1 MSKVRYGV
9 VSTAKVAPRF
19 IEGVRLA
26 GNGEVVAV
34 SSRTLESAQAFANKY
49 HLPKAY
55 DKLED
60 MLADE
65 SIDVI
70 YVATIN
76 QDHYKVAKAAL
87 LAGKH
92 VLVEKPFTLTYDQ
105 ANELFALAE
114 SCNLFL
120 MEAQKSVFIPMTQVI
135 KKLLASGEI
144 GEVISISSTTAY
156 PNKSNLARLAN
167 LQSGTVHLMMGT
179 KQNFEMLTDLQNI
192 EQDKENTRNEK
203 MQLQD
208 AIIEARQLSN
218 MCSLNSQV
226 FQELSSSYN
235 NVLSNNL
242 NDNVTTLTIISIGI
256 SIIAMVTSFYGM
268 NVKLPFDSVDAVW
281 VLIILITT
289 IITIMLS
296 IVMYIYVHKEDNH
309 PKHK

>member
-1 MSKVRYGV
+1 MFSSDFGFEIINVDDLSLQEEKFLPSELLAYARDENESSFVRDIEEHLTLVYQLLDTQGHVDDVRHVPRVIPVTLFLKEDGLFVLANHKNINLVKKALNRVEKVDSPKHLLLSLVTAFSKQYFDVLDTISEER
-9 VSTAKVAPRF
+9 
-19 IEGVRLA
+19 
-26 GNGEVVAV
+26 
-34 SSRTLESAQAFANKY
+34 
-49 HLPKAY
+49 
-55 DKLED
+55 DKL
-60 MLADE
+60 
-65 SIDVI
+65 
-70 YVATIN
+70 IN
-76 QDHYKVAKAAL
+76 DLRKR
-87 LAGKH
+87 
-92 VLVEKPFTLTYDQ
+92 
-105 ANELFALAE
+105 
-114 SCNLFL
+114 
-120 MEAQKSVFIPMTQVI
+120 
-135 KKLLASGEI
+135 
-144 GEVISISSTTAY
+144 

-179 KQNFEMLTDLQNI
+179 KQNFEMLIDLQNI

>member
-1 MSKVRYGV
+1 MFSSDFGFEIINVDDLSLQEEKFLPSELLAYARDENESSFVRD
-9 VSTAKVAPRF
+9 
-19 IEGVRLA
+19 IEGHLTLVYQLLDTQGHVDDVRHVPRVIPVTLFLKEDGLFVLA
-26 GNGEVVAV
+26 NHKNIILVKKALNRVEKVDSPKHLLLSLV
-34 SSRTLESAQAFANKY
+34 TAFSKQY
-49 HLPKAY
+49 FDVLDTISEER
-55 DKLED
+55 DKL
-60 MLADE
+60 
-65 SIDVI
+65 
-70 YVATIN
+70 IN
-76 QDHYKVAKAAL
+76 DLRKR
-87 LAGKH
+87 
-92 VLVEKPFTLTYDQ
+92 
-105 ANELFALAE
+105 
-114 SCNLFL
+114 
-120 MEAQKSVFIPMTQVI
+120 
-135 KKLLASGEI
+135 
-144 GEVISISSTTAY
+144 

-226 FQELSSSYN
+226 FQELSSSSYN

>member
-1 MSKVRYGV
+1 MKEDGLFVLANHKNINLVKKALNRVEKVDSPKHLLLSLVTVFSKQYFDVLDTISEER
-9 VSTAKVAPRF
+9 
-19 IEGVRLA
+19 
-26 GNGEVVAV
+26 
-34 SSRTLESAQAFANKY
+34 
-49 HLPKAY
+49 
-55 DKLED
+55 DKL
-60 MLADE
+60 
-65 SIDVI
+65 
-70 YVATIN
+70 IN
-76 QDHYKVAKAAL
+76 DLRKR
-87 LAGKH
+87 
-92 VLVEKPFTLTYDQ
+92 
-105 ANELFALAE
+105 
-114 SCNLFL
+114 
-120 MEAQKSVFIPMTQVI
+120 
-135 KKLLASGEI
+135 
-144 GEVISISSTTAY
+144 

-203 MQLQD
+203 IQLQD

-281 VLIILITT
+281 VLINLITT

>member
-1 MSKVRYGV
+1 MTVFSKQYFDVLDTISEER
-9 VSTAKVAPRF
+9 
-19 IEGVRLA
+19 
-26 GNGEVVAV
+26 
-34 SSRTLESAQAFANKY
+34 
-49 HLPKAY
+49 
-55 DKLED
+55 DKL
-60 MLADE
+60 
-65 SIDVI
+65 
-70 YVATIN
+70 IN
-76 QDHYKVAKAAL
+76 DLRKR
-87 LAGKH
+87 
-92 VLVEKPFTLTYDQ
+92 
-105 ANELFALAE
+105 
-114 SCNLFL
+114 
-120 MEAQKSVFIPMTQVI
+120 
-135 KKLLASGEI
+135 
-144 GEVISISSTTAY
+144 

-192 EQDKENTRNEK
+192 EQNKENTRNEK
-203 MQLQD
+203 IQLQD

-242 NDNVTTLTIISIGI
+242 NDNVTTLTII

>member
-1 MSKVRYGV
+1 MTVFSKQYFDVLDTISEER
-9 VSTAKVAPRF
+9 
-19 IEGVRLA
+19 
-26 GNGEVVAV
+26 
-34 SSRTLESAQAFANKY
+34 
-49 HLPKAY
+49 
-55 DKLED
+55 DKL
-60 MLADE
+60 
-65 SIDVI
+65 
-70 YVATIN
+70 IN
-76 QDHYKVAKAAL
+76 DLRKR
-87 LAGKH
+87 
-92 VLVEKPFTLTYDQ
+92 
-105 ANELFALAE
+105 
-114 SCNLFL
+114 
-120 MEAQKSVFIPMTQVI
+120 
-135 KKLLASGEI
+135 
-144 GEVISISSTTAY
+144 

-192 EQDKENTRNEK
+192 EQNKENTRNEK
-203 MQLQD
+203 IQLQD

-242 NDNVTTLTIISIGI
+242 NDNVTTLTIISIGISIGI

>member
-1 MSKVRYGV
+1 MFSSDFGFEIINVDDLSLQEEKFLPSELLAYARDENESSFVRD
-9 VSTAKVAPRF
+9 
-19 IEGVRLA
+19 IEGHLTLVYQLLDTQGHVDDVRHVPRVIPVTLFLKEDGLFVLA
-26 GNGEVVAV
+26 NHKNIILVKKALNRVEKVDSPKHLLLSLV
-34 SSRTLESAQAFANKY
+34 TAFSKQY
-49 HLPKAY
+49 FDVLDTISEER
-55 DKLED
+55 DKL
-60 MLADE
+60 
-65 SIDVI
+65 
-70 YVATIN
+70 IN
-76 QDHYKVAKAAL
+76 DLRKR
-87 LAGKH
+87 
-92 VLVEKPFTLTYDQ
+92 
-105 ANELFALAE
+105 
-114 SCNLFL
+114 
-120 MEAQKSVFIPMTQVI
+120 
-135 KKLLASGEI
+135 
-144 GEVISISSTTAY
+144 

-226 FQELSSSYN
+226 FQELSSYN

>member
-1 MSKVRYGV
+1 MFSSDFGFEIINVDDLSLQEERFLPSELLAYARDENESSFVRD
-9 VSTAKVAPRF
+9 
-19 IEGVRLA
+19 IEGHLALVYQLLDTQGHVDDVRHVPRVIPVTLFLKEDGLFVLA
-26 GNGEVVAV
+26 NHKNINLVKKALNRVEKVDSPKHLLLSLV
-34 SSRTLESAQAFANKY
+34 TAFSKQY
-49 HLPKAY
+49 FDVLDTISEER
-55 DKLED
+55 DKL
-60 MLADE
+60 
-65 SIDVI
+65 
-70 YVATIN
+70 IN
-76 QDHYKVAKAAL
+76 DLRKR
-87 LAGKH
+87 
-92 VLVEKPFTLTYDQ
+92 
-105 ANELFALAE
+105 
-114 SCNLFL
+114 
-120 MEAQKSVFIPMTQVI
+120 
-135 KKLLASGEI
+135 
-144 GEVISISSTTAY
+144 

-226 FQELSSSYN
+226 FQELSSYN

-268 NVKLPFDSVDAVW
+268 NVKLPFDSVDAVG

-296 IVMYIYVHKEDNH
+296 IVMYI
-309 PKHK
+309 

>member
-1 MSKVRYGV
+1 MFSSDFGFEIINVDDLSLQEERFLPSELLAYARDENESSFVRD
-9 VSTAKVAPRF
+9 
-19 IEGVRLA
+19 IEGHLTLVYQLLDTQGHVDDVRHVPRVIPVTLFLKEDGLFVLA
-26 GNGEVVAV
+26 NHKNINLVKKALNRVEKVDSPKHLLLSLV
-34 SSRTLESAQAFANKY
+34 TAFSKQY
-49 HLPKAY
+49 FDVLDTISEER
-55 DKLED
+55 DKL
-60 MLADE
+60 
-65 SIDVI
+65 
-70 YVATIN
+70 IN
-76 QDHYKVAKAAL
+76 DLRKR
-87 LAGKH
+87 
-92 VLVEKPFTLTYDQ
+92 
-105 ANELFALAE
+105 
-114 SCNLFL
+114 
-120 MEAQKSVFIPMTQVI
+120 
-135 KKLLASGEI
+135 
-144 GEVISISSTTAY
+144 

-226 FQELSSSYN
+226 FQELSSYN

-242 NDNVTTLTIISIGI
+242 NDNVTTLTII

>member
-1 MSKVRYGV
+1 MFSSDFGFEIINVDDLSLQEEKFLPSELLAYARDENESSFVRD
-9 VSTAKVAPRF
+9 
-19 IEGVRLA
+19 IEGHLTLVYQLLDTQGHVDDVRHVPRVIPVTLFLKEDGLFVLA
-26 GNGEVVAV
+26 NHKNIILVKKALNRVEKVDSPKHLLLSLV
-34 SSRTLESAQAFANKY
+34 TAFSKQY
-49 HLPKAY
+49 FDVLDTISEER
-55 DKLED
+55 DKL
-60 MLADE
+60 
-65 SIDVI
+65 
-70 YVATIN
+70 IN
-76 QDHYKVAKAAL
+76 DLRKR
-87 LAGKH
+87 
-92 VLVEKPFTLTYDQ
+92 
-105 ANELFALAE
+105 
-114 SCNLFL
+114 
-120 MEAQKSVFIPMTQVI
+120 
-135 KKLLASGEI
+135 
-144 GEVISISSTTAY
+144 

-192 EQDKENTRNEK
+192 EQDKEEK

>member
-1 MSKVRYGV
+1 MFSSDFGFEIINVDDLSLQEERFLPSELLAYARDENESSFVRD
-9 VSTAKVAPRF
+9 
-19 IEGVRLA
+19 IEGHLALVYQLLDTQGHVDDVRHVPRVIPVTLFLKEDGLFVLA
-26 GNGEVVAV
+26 NHKNINLVKKALNRVEKVDSPKHLLLSLV
-34 SSRTLESAQAFANKY
+34 TAFSKQY
-49 HLPKAY
+49 FDVLDTISEER
-55 DKLED
+55 DKL
-60 MLADE
+60 
-65 SIDVI
+65 
-70 YVATIN
+70 IN
-76 QDHYKVAKAAL
+76 DLRKR
-87 LAGKH
+87 
-92 VLVEKPFTLTYDQ
+92 
-105 ANELFALAE
+105 
-114 SCNLFL
+114 
-120 MEAQKSVFIPMTQVI
+120 
-135 KKLLASGEI
+135 
-144 GEVISISSTTAY
+144 

-167 LQSGTVHLMMGT
+167 LQSGTVHLMMGI

-226 FQELSSSYN
+226 FQELSSYN

-289 IITIMLS
+289 IITIMPS
-296 IVMYIYVHKEDNH
+296 IVMYI
-309 PKHK
+309 

>member
-1 MSKVRYGV
+1 FDVLDTISEER
-9 VSTAKVAPRF
+9 
-19 IEGVRLA
+19 
-26 GNGEVVAV
+26 
-34 SSRTLESAQAFANKY
+34 
-49 HLPKAY
+49 
-55 DKLED
+55 DKL
-60 MLADE
+60 
-65 SIDVI
+65 
-70 YVATIN
+70 IN
-76 QDHYKVAKAAL
+76 DLRKR
-87 LAGKH
+87 
-92 VLVEKPFTLTYDQ
+92 
-105 ANELFALAE
+105 
-114 SCNLFL
+114 
-120 MEAQKSVFIPMTQVI
+120 
-135 KKLLASGEI
+135 
-144 GEVISISSTTAY
+144 

>member
-1 MSKVRYGV
+1 
-9 VSTAKVAPRF
+9 
-19 IEGVRLA
+19 
-26 GNGEVVAV
+26 
-34 SSRTLESAQAFANKY
+34 
-49 HLPKAY
+49 
-55 DKLED
+55 
-60 MLADE
+60 
-65 SIDVI
+65 
-70 YVATIN
+70 
-76 QDHYKVAKAAL
+76 
-87 LAGKH
+87 
-92 VLVEKPFTLTYDQ
+92 
-105 ANELFALAE
+105 
-114 SCNLFL
+114 
-120 MEAQKSVFIPMTQVI
+120 
-135 KKLLASGEI
+135 
-144 GEVISISSTTAY
+144 
-156 PNKSNLARLAN
+156 
-167 LQSGTVHLMMGT
+167 MMGT

-226 FQELSSSYN
+226 FQELSSYN

-296 IVMYIYVHKEDNH
+296 IVMYI
-309 PKHK
+309 